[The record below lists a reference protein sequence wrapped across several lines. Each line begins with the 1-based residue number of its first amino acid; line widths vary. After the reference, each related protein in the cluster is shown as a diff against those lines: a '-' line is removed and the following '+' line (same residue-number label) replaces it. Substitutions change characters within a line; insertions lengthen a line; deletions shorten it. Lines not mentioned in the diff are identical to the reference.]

1 LGNKKGGFI
10 MNTVKK
16 NLSEK
21 NITMHHNS
29 AVVKPKKKLYKQ
41 KLAGIILIASNIY
54 AAAITNDSTSAMVLV
69 PFGLLLLFSKSKL
82 LDL

>member
-1 LGNKKGGFI
+1 

-21 NITMHHNS
+21 NITMYHNS
-29 AVVKPKKKLYKQ
+29 GAVVKPKKKLYKQ
-41 KLAGIILIASNIY
+41 KLAGIVLIASNIY

>member
-1 LGNKKGGFI
+1 
-10 MNTVKK
+10 MNTVKR
-16 NLSEK
+16 NASEK
-21 NITMHHNS
+21 NITMHHNPG

-41 KLAGIILIASNIY
+41 KLAGIVLIASNIY